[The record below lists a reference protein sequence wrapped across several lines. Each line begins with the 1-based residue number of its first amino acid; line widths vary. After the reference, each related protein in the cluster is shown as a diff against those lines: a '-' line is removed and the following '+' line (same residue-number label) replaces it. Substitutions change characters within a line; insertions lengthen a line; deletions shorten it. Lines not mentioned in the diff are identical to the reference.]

1 MLTDEKLYFLA
12 SDISISEQKSNDIF
26 LYVTMR
32 MLSTRPNGNREGVTQ
47 AFIDEIVSNTAK
59 YDCLPLY
66 VDINRLRARDYRNL
80 GHMYNPGTGKFESTQ
95 IGSLCRFWKES
106 DEYGISLMG
115 EARIPKREADVCQCV
130 LELYNIA
137 ALNFSFEIKYVP
149 DNTVVIEGVRYVDAA
164 DTNALTGMAIVS
176 TPAYRES
183 TALSLVAEEKADG
196 AEAENATEGV
206 ENKVTIEEAMQAIAE
221 KDQLIAELQQQN
233 AAIAEENEKL
243 KEEAKPDPEAEEKA
257 KRDEE
262 TAAAAEEERKQCAE
276 KLEEAN
282 AAAAEKDQKIEELNA
297 QIEELN
303 KAKAELET
311 IKAEQAAAELKA
323 KQENAKAFAQKQG
336 LDVEDEKVQTAI
348 AELNYEAIAEMAMEI
363 SKPETQTATAS
374 FVITEN
380 MKVESKYG
388 GLLESR

>member
-47 AFIDEIVSNTAK
+47 AFIDEIVENPAK

-80 GHMYNPGTGKFESTQ
+80 GHMYNPGTGRFDSTQ
-95 IGSLCRFWKES
+95 IGSLCRFWKEN
-106 DEYGISLMG
+106 DEYGVSLMG
-115 EARIPKREADVCQCV
+115 EARIPKREFDVCQCV

-137 ALNFSFEIKYVP
+137 ALNFSFEIKYMP
-149 DNTVVIEGVRYVDAA
+149 ENTVMIEGVRYVDAA

-183 TALSLVAEEKADG
+183 TALSLVAEEKEDG
-196 AEAENATEGV
+196 AEAENAPEGV
-206 ENKVTIEEAMQAIAE
+206 ENQVTIEEAMQAIAE
-221 KDQLIAELQQQN
+221 KDEQIAELQQRYTVV
-233 AAIAEENEKL
+233 AEENEKL
-243 KEEAKPDPEAEEKA
+243 KEEAKPDPEAEKQEK
-257 KRDEE
+257 EQTE
-262 TAAAAEEERKQCAE
+262 AEHKKCAE
-276 KLEEAN
+276 DLEAAKAALEEKEQTISELNSQIA
-282 AAAAEKDQKIEELNA
+282 ELNA
-297 QIEELN
+297 M
-303 KAKAELET
+303 KTELEE
-311 IKAEQAAAELKA
+311 IKAAKAAAELKA
-323 KQENAKAFAQKQG
+323 KQETAKAFAEKQG
-336 LDVEDEKVQTAI
+336 LDAESEKVAAAI

-363 SKPETQTATAS
+363 SKEESQTSTAS

>member
-1 MLTDEKLYFLA
+1 MVMLTDERFYFLA

-47 AFIDEIVSNTAK
+47 AFIDEIVENPAK

-66 VDINRLRARDYRNL
+66 ADVNRLRARDYRNL
-80 GHMYNPGTGKFESTQ
+80 GHMYNPGTGRFDSTQ
-95 IGSLCRFWKES
+95 IGSLCRFWKEN
-106 DEYGISLMG
+106 DEYGVSLMG
-115 EARIPKREADVCQCV
+115 EARIPKRESDICQCV

-137 ALNFSFEIKYVP
+137 ALNFSFEIKYMP
-149 DNTVVIEGVRYVDAA
+149 ENTVLIEGVRYVDAA

-196 AEAENATEGV
+196 AEAEVENPEGV
-206 ENKVTIEEAMQAIAE
+206 ENQVTIEEAMQAIAE
-221 KDQLIAELQQQN
+221 KDQMIAELQQQN
-233 AAIAEENEKL
+233 TAMAEENEKL
-243 KEEAKPDPEAEEKA
+243 KEEAKPDPEAEA
-257 KRDEE
+257 KKEE
-262 TAAAAEEERKQCAE
+262 EAKAAEEEQRKCAE
-276 KLEEAN
+276 ALEAAN
-282 AAAAEKDQKIEELNA
+282 AALTEKDQTIADMNA

-303 KAKAELET
+303 KLKAELET

-323 KQENAKAFAQKQG
+323 KQDNAKAFAQKQG
-336 LDVEDEKVQTAI
+336 LDAEDEKVAAAI

-363 SKPETQTATAS
+363 SKPETQVATAS